1 MRTGQH
7 VLDAQHVQHRDAFG
21 DADDDLDAGSSGFQD
36 RVSRVRRRHVDDRS
50 VGAGAL
56 HGVGNGVEDRQVD
69 MGGATLA
76 RGHAANNLGAV
87 LDHLSGVEGALLA
100 GEALHDH
107 LGVLIDQN

>member
-1 MRTGQH
+1 MSSTGMPSVMQTMT
-7 VLDAQHVQHRDAFG
+7 LMPAA
-21 DADDDLDAGSSGFQD
+21 AA
-36 RVSRVRRRHVDDRS
+36 SRIASAAHVDDRS